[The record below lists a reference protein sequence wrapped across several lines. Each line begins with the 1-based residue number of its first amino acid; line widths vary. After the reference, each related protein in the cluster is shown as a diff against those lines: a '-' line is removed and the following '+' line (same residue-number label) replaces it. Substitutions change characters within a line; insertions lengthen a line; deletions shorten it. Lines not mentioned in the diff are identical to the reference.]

1 MRKELTSLYSMQLQ
15 ERNSWVVD
23 QRPPRNEVDPYRP
36 YAFLLEDECSAD
48 MEIVQVATVFLTNRE
63 CPWRCVMCDL
73 WKNTLTQSVP
83 KGAIPQQIESALA
96 RLPAARQIKLYNSG
110 SFFDERAI
118 PKEDYTAIAQI
129 VKSFER
135 TIVECHPSLVG
146 ESCVGFCNLIGN
158 QLEVAMGLE
167 TVHPEVLDR
176 LNKRMTLDQFA
187 RSSEYLRENN
197 IDLRVFI
204 LVQPPFM
211 RWEESLYWAQRSL
224 DFAFDCGATAA
235 TLIPTRGGNGAMET
249 LAQIGEFTPPALAT
263 VEQAVGYGLSLRRG
277 RVFVDLWQ
285 MRDRPNAC
293 QFCLR
298 DRADRLHRMNLSQQL
313 LPSIKCS
320 HCEGRS

>member
-1 MRKELTSLYSMQLQ
+1 MRKELTSSYPMQSQQL
-15 ERNSWVVD
+15 NSWIVD
-23 QRPPRNEVDPYRP
+23 QRPPRNVVDPYRP
-36 YAFLLEDECSAD
+36 YTFLVEDECSAD
-48 MEIVQVATVFLTNRE
+48 REVVPVATVFLTNRE

-83 KGAIPQQIESALA
+83 AGAIPQQIEHALA
-96 RLPAARQIKLYNSG
+96 RLPAARQVKLYNSG

-118 PKEDYTAIAQI
+118 PKEDYKSIAQI
-129 VKSFER
+129 ASKFER
-135 TIVECHPSLVG
+135 TIVESHPSLVG
-146 ESCVGFCNLIGN
+146 KSCVGFRDQIGS

-187 RSSEYLRENN
+187 QSAEYLRGNG

-211 RWEESLYWAQRSL
+211 RPEESLDWAQRSL

-235 TLIPTRGGNGAMET
+235 TLIPTRGGNGAMES

-263 VEQAVGYGLSLRRG
+263 VERAASYGLGLGRG
-277 RVFVDLWQ
+277 RVFVDLWE
-285 MRDRPNAC
+285 MHNRSYAC
-293 QFCLR
+293 QFCLA
-298 DRADRLHRMNLSQQL
+298 DRADRLHRMNLSQRL
-313 LPSIKCS
+313 LSSIECS
-320 HCEGRS
+320 HCEALS